1 MKERKAVVAG
11 QFYPQSPEQLN
22 EQLHSFCNAPQN
34 ENIQPHGLIVPH
46 AGYYYSGAV
55 AGMAYRYLKSIRK
68 QIKRVILLG
77 PSHRVALRGC
87 AVCSYDF
94 FSTPLGKIPVARN
107 DYLKLLKAGLVSDN
121 NAAHLQ
127 EHSLEVQLPF
137 LQHCLD
143 DFQIVPIVVG
153 FTPPHTIKEILDT
166 LQANDSSTLVVVSSD
181 LSHYHAYQQAQILD
195 NNSIHKILNY
205 ENSLAPE
212 DACGCYAV
220 NGFLSYA
227 QSQNWQRQ
235 LISQANSGDISGTKK
250 EVVGYASFI
259 FS

>member
-22 EQLHSFCNAPQN
+22 EQLHSFCDVAPN

-55 AGMAYRYLKSIRK
+55 AGMAYRYLKSLSR

-77 PSHRVALRGC
+77 PSHRVALRGS

-94 FSTPLGKIPVARN
+94 FSTPLGKIPVARD
-107 DYLKLLKAGLVSDN
+107 DYLQLLEAGLVSSCDQ
-121 NAAHLQ
+121 AHLQ

-137 LQHCLD
+137 LQYCLES
-143 DFQIVPIVVG
+143 FQIVPIVVG
-153 FTPPHTIKEILDT
+153 LCQPNNIKEILNL
-166 LQANDSSTLVVVSSD
+166 LQVNDSSTLVVVSSD
-181 LSHYHAYQQAQILD
+181 LSHYHTYQQAQVLD
-195 NNSIHKILNY
+195 NNSVRKILNY
-205 ENSLAPE
+205 ENNLHPE

-227 QSQNWQRQ
+227 QSQNWQAQ
-235 LISQANSGDISGTKK
+235 LISQANSGDISGTQK

-259 FS
+259 FC